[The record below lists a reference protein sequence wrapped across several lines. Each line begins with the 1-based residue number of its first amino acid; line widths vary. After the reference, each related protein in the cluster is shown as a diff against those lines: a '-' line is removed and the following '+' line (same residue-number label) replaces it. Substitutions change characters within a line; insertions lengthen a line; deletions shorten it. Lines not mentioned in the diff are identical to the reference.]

1 MRRREFITLVG
12 SAAVAWALPA
22 QAQQPAPTLRRLGYL
37 FSFAPAEGNHLW
49 EACRLG
55 LRQFGYLEGRDIVLE
70 PRWADGHHER
80 LPSLAAEL
88 VRLKV
93 DIIISA
99 ATPAT
104 LAAMAATQEIPI
116 VMVGIG
122 DPVTSG
128 LIASLARPGGNV
140 TGLSLL
146 TAELS
151 GKRLELLV
159 KLMSSVPRVAVVIN
173 PENPAH
179 SVFLDQTRAVALD
192 KGVELQSF
200 KARNPR
206 EIEDVFAE
214 ASRNRIA
221 ALIVFD
227 DPVIW
232 SHRVQ
237 IVGLAAKQNLPVIYG
252 YREFVDA
259 GGLMSYG
266 PDRVAHYRRSAYYVD
281 KILRGTKPADMP
293 VEQPTKFDLIVNLKT
308 ARALGLTVPQSLLAT
323 ADEVVE

>member
-1 MRRREFITLVG
+1 MRRREFVTLVG
-12 SAAVAWALPA
+12 GAAVAWALPA

-55 LRQFGYLEGRDIVLE
+55 LRQFGYVEGRGIVLE

-146 TAELS
+146 AAELS
-151 GKRLELLV
+151 GKRLELLA
-159 KLMSSVPRVAVVIN
+159 KLMPSVPRVAVVIN

-179 SVFLDQTRAVALD
+179 DIFLDQTRAVALD

-214 ASRNRIA
+214 ALRNRIA

-237 IVGLAAKQNLPVIYG
+237 IVGLAAKQDLPVIYG

-281 KILRGTKPADMP
+281 KILRGTKPADIP

>member
-1 MRRREFITLVG
+1 MQRREFVTLFG
-12 SAAVAWALPA
+12 GAAVAWPFPA
-22 QAQQPAPTLRRLGYL
+22 QAEQPASTVRRLGYL

-55 LRQFGYLEGRDIVLE
+55 LRQLGYVEGRGVALE

-80 LPSLAAEL
+80 LPGLAAEL

-104 LAAMAATQEIPI
+104 LAAMAATQDIPI

-151 GKRLELLV
+151 GKRLELLAE
-159 KLMSSVPRVAVVIN
+159 LTPSVPRVAVLIN
-173 PENPAH
+173 PENPVH
-179 SVFLDQTRAVALD
+179 DIFLDQTRAVALD
-192 KGVELQSF
+192 KGVELHSF

-214 ASRNRIA
+214 ALRNRIA

-237 IVGLAAKQNLPVIYG
+237 IVGLATKQYLPVIYG

-308 ARALGLTVPQSLLAT
+308 AKTLGLTIPPTLLAR
-323 ADEVVE
+323 ADEVIE

>member
-1 MRRREFITLVG
+1 MQRREFVTLFG
-12 SAAVAWALPA
+12 GAAVAWPFPA
-22 QAQQPAPTLRRLGYL
+22 QAGAAGSIVAAWLFVLFRAGGRQPFVGGVPTGFAAARLRGGTGHRT
-37 FSFAPAEGNHLW
+37 
-49 EACRLG
+49 
-55 LRQFGYLEGRDIVLE
+55 E

-80 LPSLAAEL
+80 LPGLAAEL

-104 LAAMAATQEIPI
+104 LAAMAATQDIPI

-151 GKRLELLV
+151 GKRLELLAE
-159 KLMSSVPRVAVVIN
+159 LMPSVPRVAVLIN
-173 PENPAH
+173 PENPVH
-179 SVFLDQTRAVALD
+179 DIFLDQTRAVALD
-192 KGVELQSF
+192 KGVELHSF

-214 ASRNRIA
+214 ALRNRIA

-237 IVGLAAKQNLPVIYG
+237 IVGLAAKQDLPVIYG

-308 ARALGLTVPQSLLAT
+308 AKTLGLTIPPTLLAR
-323 ADEVVE
+323 ADEVIE

>member
-12 SAAVAWALPA
+12 SAAVARALPA

-37 FSFAPAEGNHLW
+37 FSFAPTEGNHLW

-146 TAELS
+146 AAELS
-151 GKRLELLV
+151 GKRLELLA

-173 PENPAH
+173 PDKNPAH
-179 SVFLDQTRAVALD
+179 SVYLDQTRAVALD

-214 ASRNRIA
+214 ALRNCIA

-237 IVGLAAKQNLPVIYG
+237 IVGLAAKQKNV
-252 YREFVDA
+252 R
-259 GGLMSYG
+259 
-266 PDRVAHYRRSAYYVD
+266 
-281 KILRGTKPADMP
+281 
-293 VEQPTKFDLIVNLKT
+293 
-308 ARALGLTVPQSLLAT
+308 
-323 ADEVVE
+323 

>member
-12 SAAVAWALPA
+12 GAAVAWALPA

-55 LRQFGYLEGRDIVLE
+55 LRQFGYLEGRGIVLE

-93 DIIISA
+93 DIIIAA

-140 TGLSLL
+140 TELSLMA
-146 TAELS
+146 AELS
-151 GKRLELLV
+151 GKRLELLA

-179 SVFLDQTRAVALD
+179 SVYLDQTRAVALD

-214 ASRNRIA
+214 ALRNRIA

>member
-12 SAAVAWALPA
+12 GAAVAWALPA

-55 LRQFGYLEGRDIVLE
+55 LRQFGYLEGRGIVLE

-93 DIIISA
+93 DIIIAA

-140 TGLSLL
+140 TGLSLMA
-146 TAELS
+146 AELS
-151 GKRLELLV
+151 GKRLELLA

-179 SVFLDQTRAVALD
+179 SVYLDQTRAVALD

-214 ASRNRIA
+214 ALRNRIA